1 MVQRIGMTVED
12 KGKDYKSLL
21 MSMYSVL
28 HSKT

>member
-1 MVQRIGMTVED
+1 MVQRIKVNVED

-21 MSMYSVL
+21 MSIYSVL